1 MPSRRRPPE
10 PSTWGRC
17 DARHPHVCS
26 RRALAVGLV
35 ATLAACANDPLAE
48 QYRSGDNKGFI
59 AADGFR
65 VVEIPADERGEP
77 VVFEGT
83 TEAGDE
89 VSSADY
95 RRRRARRELLVRRV
109 RPVPRGGRRP
119 RRGAT
124 RHSMGEDVS
133 FLGIN
138 TADAP
143 EAAAAFAETYGV
155 SYPSVMAAQDGAVK
169 LAFAERTPINATP
182 TTLVLDGEGRVAA
195 RIIGQL
201 PDASVLTTL
210 VRDALEES

>member
-1 MPSRRRPPE
+1 MRR
-10 PSTWGRC
+10 T
-17 DARHPHVCS
+17 
-26 RRALAVGLV
+26 RRVVAAALAIGLV

-65 VVEIPADERGEP
+65 VVEIPVDERGEP
-77 VVFEGT
+77 VAFEGT
-83 TEAGDE
+83 TEAGDD
-89 VSSADY
+89 VTSADY
-95 RRRRARRELLVRRV
+95 AGDVLVVNFWYAACGPCRAEAPDLEEAYSEFE
-109 RPVPRGGRRP
+109 GQ
-119 RRGAT
+119 
-124 RHSMGEDVS
+124 DVS
-133 FLGIN
+133 FLGVN

-155 SYPSVMAAQDGAVK
+155 SYPSLMAAQDGAVK

>member
-1 MPSRRRPPE
+1 MRRI
-10 PSTWGRC
+10 
-17 DARHPHVCS
+17 
-26 RRALAVGLV
+26 RRVLPGALALALV
-35 ATLAACANDPLAE
+35 ATLAACSNDPLAE

-59 AADGFR
+59 AADGFE
-65 VVEIPADERGEP
+65 VVEIPEDQRGEP

-95 RRRRARRELLVRRV
+95 AGDVLVVNFWYAACGPCRAEAADLEK
-109 RPVPRGGRRP
+109 
-119 RRGAT
+119 AY
-124 RHSMGEDVS
+124 SAFEGEDVS

-143 EAAAAFAETYGV
+143 AAAAAFAETYGI
-155 SYPSVMAAQDGAVK
+155 SYPSVMAAEDGAVK

-182 TTLVLDGEGRVAA
+182 TTLVLDTDGRVAA

-201 PDASVLTTL
+201 QDDSVLKTL
-210 VRDALEES
+210 VRDALEEP